1 MKMGNDLEINLSDGV
16 IPKLLK
22 SNFETQDYD
31 DELYRY
37 LVTDIE
43 ESEDALSL
51 VEKKYGKL
59 VLDVFRYTMDTDDPR
74 LDLLSNDYFRLSQE
88 DKYLK
93 FIENVFYLNEEKVY
107 VDFVY
112 FSDEN
117 KILQFIEN
125 RMSRLDRIDSYILL
139 NQIDIMRKD
148 QNDMYL
154 IEDLNLLKLFIK
166 CFLREIL
173 WCNLYFPKH
182 PMIVSTG
189 YDLGLP
195 VIVKDKQDKENY
207 IKMAE
212 DSRLFLKDTGKIVA
226 PKL

>member
-1 MKMGNDLEINLSDGV
+1 MVNEIDLEINLSDGV

-59 VLDVFRYTMDTDDPR
+59 VLDVFRYTMAIDDPR
-74 LDLLSNDYFRLSQE
+74 LALLSNDYFRLSQE

-148 QNDMYL
+148 QNNRE
-154 IEDLNLLKLFIK
+154 IVNRNTKLF
-166 CFLREIL
+166 
-173 WCNLYFPKH
+173 
-182 PMIVSTG
+182 
-189 YDLGLP
+189 
-195 VIVKDKQDKENY
+195 
-207 IKMAE
+207 
-212 DSRLFLKDTGKIVA
+212 
-226 PKL
+226 

>member
-1 MKMGNDLEINLSDGV
+1 MMKMGNDLEINLSDGV

-107 VDFVY
+107 VDFV
-112 FSDEN
+112 
-117 KILQFIEN
+117 
-125 RMSRLDRIDSYILL
+125 
-139 NQIDIMRKD
+139 
-148 QNDMYL
+148 
-154 IEDLNLLKLFIK
+154 
-166 CFLREIL
+166 
-173 WCNLYFPKH
+173 
-182 PMIVSTG
+182 
-189 YDLGLP
+189 
-195 VIVKDKQDKENY
+195 
-207 IKMAE
+207 
-212 DSRLFLKDTGKIVA
+212 
-226 PKL
+226 